1 MTKEEL
7 QIVYMGTPDFAVAP
21 LRRLVEGGYRV
32 VGVVTMPDKPVG
44 RHQSELQASPVK
56 QYALSQ
62 GLPVLQPEKLKAPEF
77 LDELRAL
84 EADLQIVVAFRM
96 LPEAVWAM
104 PRLGTFNLH
113 AALLPQYRGAAP
125 INWAIINGDTETGV
139 TTFFLDHDIDTGR
152 VIHRRSV
159 PIADTDTAE
168 DVHDRL
174 MHLGADLVC
183 ATIDDIIA
191 DRVTPIPQDQ
201 LTTDGP
207 LRPAP
212 KLFKDNCRIT
222 WTDGTKRCYDFI
234 RGLSPYPAAWTTLVD
249 EGGKAVVMKIYV
261 AHKDFSPVAE
271 APGTVLVA
279 DGEMRIV
286 LADGTLVIDSL
297 QMAGKKR
304 MATADFLRG
313 FHPQG
318 LLHVE

>member
-1 MTKEEL
+1 MTKESL
-7 QIVYMGTPDFAVAP
+7 RIVYMGTPDFAVET
-21 LRRLVEGGYRV
+21 LDRLVSGGYNV

-44 RHQSELQASPVK
+44 RHQTTLQASPVK
-56 QYALSQ
+56 RYALEH
-62 GLPVLQPEKLKAPEF
+62 GLPLLQPERLRDEAF
-77 LDELRAL
+77 LQAL
-84 EADLQIVVAFRM
+84 ADMRPDLGVVVAFRM
-96 LPEAVWAM
+96 LPEVVWAM

-249 EGGKAVVMKIYV
+249 ESGKAVVMKIYV

-286 LADGTLVIDSL
+286 LTDGTLVIDSL

>member
-1 MTKEEL
+1 MTKESL
-7 QIVYMGTPDFAVAP
+7 RIVYMGTPDFAVET
-21 LRRLVEGGYRV
+21 LDRLVSGGYNV

-44 RHQSELQASPVK
+44 RHQTTLQASPVK
-56 QYALSQ
+56 RYALEH
-62 GLPVLQPEKLKAPEF
+62 GLPLLQPERLRDEAF
-77 LDELRAL
+77 LQAL
-84 EADLQIVVAFRM
+84 ADMRPDLGVVVAFRM
-96 LPEAVWAM
+96 LPEVVWAM

-249 EGGKAVVMKIYV
+249 ESGKAVVMKIYV

-313 FHPQG
+313 FHPQD